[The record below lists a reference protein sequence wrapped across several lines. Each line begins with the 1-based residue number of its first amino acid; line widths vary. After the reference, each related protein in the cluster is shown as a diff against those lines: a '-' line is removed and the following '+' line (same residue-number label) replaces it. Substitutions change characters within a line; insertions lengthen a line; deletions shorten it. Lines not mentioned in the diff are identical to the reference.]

1 MKRLKMR
8 SDKGIWLLV
17 VLMLLNAS
25 AHKLMAQNARF
36 LFSGNITYE
45 KRVNMYAKLK
55 KAADEEQGTW
65 YQEIYDQYRKNQ
77 PQFATVNNTLSFN
90 RNVLLYQP
98 VAGQPEN
105 RNSFFSD
112 PSVTMRN
119 TIFTNLDEKMSVSQK
134 AVFEETYLLKD
145 SLRKIVW
152 KITDETREIAGY
164 DCRRANALV
173 MDSIY
178 VVAFYTDQIPVS
190 GGPESFTGLPGMI
203 LGLALPHENTTWFAT
218 RVEDVV
224 VPAANITAP
233 SPRKAKTVN
242 REQLTTTLQ
251 SVLSNWGN
259 YGKNMLKLFLL

>member
-1 MKRLKMR
+1 MVVF
-8 SDKGIWLLV
+8 LLIGG
-17 VLMLLNAS
+17 MQQLL
-25 AHKLMAQNARF
+25 AQNARF

-45 KRVNMYAKLK
+45 KRVNMFAKLK
-55 KAADEEQGTW
+55 KAVDEDDSNW
-65 YQEIYDQYRKNQ
+65 MREIYDQYRKSQ
-77 PQFATVNNTLSFN
+77 LQFATINNTLSFN

-98 VAGQPEN
+98 VAGQPEV

-112 PSVTMRN
+112 PSVTLKN
-119 TIFTNLDEKMSVSQK
+119 TIYTNLEEKMSVSQK

-218 RVEDVV
+218 KVEDVV
-224 VPAANITAP
+224 VPASNIVAP
-233 SPRKAKTVN
+233 SPKKAKTVN
-242 REQLTTTLQ
+242 REELSTTLQ
-251 SVLSNWGN
+251 PVLNNWGN

>member
-1 MKRLKMR
+1 MNSKMKMCFSTFLF
-8 SDKGIWLLV
+8 LLIGGV
-17 VLMLLNAS
+17 QQ
-25 AHKLMAQNARF
+25 LMAQNVRF

-45 KRVNMYAKLK
+45 KRVNMFAKLK
-55 KAADEEQGTW
+55 KAADEGQGNW
-65 YQEIYDQYRKNQ
+65 YQEIYDQYRKSQ
-77 PQFATVNNTLSFN
+77 PQFATINNTLSFN
-90 RNVLLYQP
+90 GHVLLYQP
-98 VAGQPEN
+98 VAGQPEA
-105 RNSFFSD
+105 RNGFFSD
-112 PSVTMRN
+112 PSLTLKN
-119 TIFTNLDEKMSVSQK
+119 TVYTNLEEKISVSQK

-164 DCRRANALV
+164 ECRRANALV

-218 RVEDVV
+218 KIEDVI
-224 VPAANITAP
+224 VPASNITAP
-233 SPRKAKTVN
+233 NPKRAKVVS
-242 REQLTTTLQ
+242 REELTTTLQ
-251 SVLSNWGN
+251 SVLNDWGI